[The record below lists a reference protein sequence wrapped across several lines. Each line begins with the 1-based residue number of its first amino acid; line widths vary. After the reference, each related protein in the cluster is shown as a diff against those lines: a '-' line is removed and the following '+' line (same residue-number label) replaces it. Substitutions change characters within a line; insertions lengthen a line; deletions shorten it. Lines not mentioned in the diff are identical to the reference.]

1 MDPLKQI
8 PLQEIRSAQKRIQH
22 IAIRTPLVRMEIEDA
37 PGEIFLKLENL
48 QPIGSFKLRGSGNAI
63 EIILREMLSDGVFTA
78 SAGNMAQGVAWNAR
92 RLGIPCTVVVPD
104 HAPETKLNAI
114 RRLGGSIIKV
124 PFDEWWQV
132 LLTRKFEGCKG
143 LFIHPVSDPAVIAGN
158 GTIGLEILEDLPDVD
173 TVLIPYGGGGLSSGI
188 ASAIRA
194 LKPTTKIFA
203 CEVET
208 ASPLS
213 VSLQANEPRTVNYTA
228 SFVDGI
234 GGKSILSEMWP
245 MVRELLDGSL
255 VMPLAA
261 VASAIRLLAE
271 RNHIVAEG
279 AGATPVA
286 AALSGKAGSGKIVCI
301 VSGGNIDP
309 AVFARIL
316 NNEI

>member
-1 MDPLKQI
+1 MEPLKPI
-8 PLQEIRSAQKRIQH
+8 PIQEIRSAQQRIQN
-22 IAIRTPLVRMEIEDA
+22 IAIRTPLVRMEVEDSPA
-37 PGEIFLKLENL
+37 EIFLKLENL

-63 EIILREMLSDGVFTA
+63 QMASREMLSDGVFTA

-92 RLGIPCTVVVPD
+92 RLGIPCSVVVPD

-143 LFIHPVSDPAVIAGN
+143 LFIHPVSDPPVIAGN

-194 LKPTTKIFA
+194 LKPATKIFA

-213 VSLQANEPRTVNYTA
+213 VSLQADEPRSVNYTA

-234 GGKSILSEMWP
+234 GGKSILAEMWP
-245 MVRELLDGSL
+245 MVRDLLDGSI
-255 VMPLAA
+255 VMSLNE
-261 VASAIRLLAE
+261 VASAIRFLAE
-271 RNHIVAEG
+271 RNHVVAEG

-286 AALSGKAGSGKIVCI
+286 AALSCKAGSGKIVCV

>member
-1 MDPLKQI
+1 MEQLKPI
-8 PLQEIRSAQKRIQH
+8 PIEEIRAAQKRIKN
-22 IAIRTPLVRMEIEDA
+22 IAIRTPLVRMEIVDA
-37 PGEIFLKLENL
+37 PCEIFLKLENL

-63 EIILREMLSDGVFTA
+63 EITTPEMLSDGVFTA
-78 SAGNMAQGVAWNAR
+78 SAGNMAQGVAWNAK
-92 RLGIPCTVVVPD
+92 RLGIPCSVVVPD

-124 PFDEWWQV
+124 PFDDWWQV

-173 TVLIPYGGGGLSSGI
+173 TVLVPYGGGGLSSGI

-194 LKPTTKIFA
+194 LKPATKILA

-213 VSLQANEPRTVNYTA
+213 ASLQAGEPRTINYTA

-234 GGKSILSEMWP
+234 GGKSILAEMWP
-245 MVRELLDGSL
+245 MVRELLNGSI
-255 VMPLAA
+255 VMPLKE
-261 VASAIRLLAE
+261 VASSIRLLAE
-271 RNHIVAEG
+271 RNHVVAEG

-286 AALSGKAGSGKIVCI
+286 AALSGKAGNGKIVCV